1 MSASKDNETNAI
13 AIPVPTGKGDKDS
26 DENKIDVGEKKTD
39 DKKTKTADELSE
51 EDKALM
57 ESLSL
62 SVERTTDPSPGVV
75 ALALELM
82 RKEIKSA
89 TSSMTSVP
97 KPLKFLR
104 PHFQTLIN
112 TYDEMK
118 EGENKSALADILSV
132 LAMTFSKAGS
142 RDCLKYKLLG
152 NSVDLGDW
160 GHEYV
165 RALAGEIGQ
174 EAQSR
179 TEADAS
185 VPTGKDLMDMVKVI
199 VPFHLQH
206 NAEHEAVDLLLE
218 VESLSLLLEETT
230 IDEKNYE
237 RVCLYLLR
245 TADYA
250 GDEEERL
257 SVHNVAYHIFKRQ
270 NQWVDALR
278 VALRLSDNTRV
289 SECFTSCEDTQ
300 TRRQMAYVM
309 GTHKHFSLIFVEED
323 DDDEDDREEGIT
335 YVPLKSDEVDE
346 LNEMVA
352 NMHMQEAFA
361 FLAREL
367 DVEEA
372 KTPEDI
378 YKSHLAEDGGFR
390 RKNNA
395 PTGQQVES
403 ARANLAS
410 SFVNGLVNT
419 GYGTDKL
426 MTVEDSQWVYKNKAE
441 GKISA
446 VASLGLIMLW
456 NIDEGLTA
464 IDRFLYATDE
474 SKAGALLAIGIV
486 NSGTRDESEAA
497 FGLLP
502 DYTTEE
508 KSSNSEADRAAA
520 VLGIGIAYASNPQTK
535 ILDLLCDR
543 VENDSSFKV
552 ACHAAL
558 ALGIVFTGTSNMTA
572 CQAIMEKLSDSEAAD
587 LDKPTSALLCIA
599 LGLLFLSRGD
609 GADAVMQTVS
619 TVVEH
624 KISKFAKIVIK
635 GCAYTNSG
643 NVLEVQQMLHECAE
657 HLDDAPHQAA
667 AVLGIS
673 LICLLEPVGRE
684 MALRT
689 MDHLLQY
696 GEVAVKRGIPIAVAM
711 LHISDPDYS
720 VIDILSKLTHD
731 HDAGVAMGAIFS
743 LGLVGAGTNNSRV
756 AQLLRQLSS
765 FYAKEADHLYVVRLA
780 QGLLHLG
787 KGLVTLSPMHSDRM
801 LTSPTALAGLLTV
814 AFLGLD
820 IKNTLC
826 HHELGYMLYTIVC
839 AMRPRSLCTIDEDG
853 NQIKTGVRVGEAV
866 ETVGQ
871 AGKPK
876 TISGFQTHTSPVL
889 MGVNDRAELASE
901 EFIAAT
907 NVLEGFAILKKNP
920 DYDQAEAERK
930 AAGKRKRKKRRG
942 AKK

>member
-1 MSASKDNETNAI
+1 MSSKKEQDAI
-13 AIPVPTGKGDKDS
+13 AIKVPSES
-26 DENKIDVGEKKTD
+26 DEKKKDQVDTTKVEKGEKKND
-39 DKKTKTADELSE
+39 KTKDADELSE
-51 EDKALM
+51 EDKALQ
-57 ESLSL
+57 EALTL
-62 SVERTTDPSPGVV
+62 SVERINDPKEGVV
-75 ALALELM
+75 TLALELM

-104 PHFQTLIN
+104 PHFETLIK
-112 TYDEMK
+112 TFEDM
-118 EGENKSALADILSV
+118 GQGDNKLALADILSV
-132 LAMTFSKAGS
+132 LAMTFSKQGS
-142 RDCLKYKLLG
+142 RESLKYKLMG
-152 NSVDLGDW
+152 NSTDLGSW

-165 RALAGEIGQ
+165 RAIAGEIGQ
-174 EAQSR
+174 ESQAQ
-179 TEADAS
+179 TEKDATLGIS
-185 VPTGKDLMDMVKVI
+185 EDLMSMVKVI
-199 VPFHLQH
+199 VPFHLHH

-218 VESLSLLLEETT
+218 VEQLPLLQDDAA
-230 IDEKNYE
+230 IDDTNYK

-250 GDEEERL
+250 SDEEERL
-257 SVHNVAYHIFKRQ
+257 SVHKVAYHIFKRQ
-270 NQWVDALR
+270 NQFVDALR

-289 SECFTSCEDTQ
+289 AECFTLCEDIQ
-300 TRRQMAYVM
+300 VRRQMAYLM
-309 GTHKHFSLIFVEED
+309 GTHKHFSLVFLEED
-323 DDDEDDREEGIT
+323 DDDEDDQEKGIT
-335 YVPLKSDEVDE
+335 YVPLKELEEEEVDT
-346 LNEMVA
+346 LNGIVA
-352 NMHMQEAFA
+352 NMHMHEAFA

-390 RKNNA
+390 HKSNA
-395 PTGQQVES
+395 ASSGQQVES

-410 SFVNGLVNT
+410 SFVNGFVNT

-502 DYTTEE
+502 DYTSED
-508 KSSNSEADRAAA
+508 KSTNSEADRAAA
-520 VLGIGIAYASNPQTK
+520 VLGIGIAYASNPQEK
-535 ILDLLCDR
+535 ILDLLVDR
-543 VENDSSFKV
+543 IENDSSFKV
-552 ACHAAL
+552 VCHAAL
-558 ALGIVFTGTSNMTA
+558 ALGIVFTGTSNNNA
-572 CQAIMEKLSDSEAAD
+572 CQAIMEKLTDSEEAD
-587 LDKPTSALLCIA
+587 LDKPMSSLLCIG
-599 LGLLFLSRGD
+599 LGLLFLSRGEN
-609 GADAVMQTVS
+609 ADAVMQTVS

-624 KISKFAKIVIK
+624 KISKFANIVIK

-657 HLDDAPHQAA
+657 HLEDAPHQAA

-765 FYAKEADHLYVVRLA
+765 FYEKEADHLYCVRLA

-787 KGLVTLSPMHSDRM
+787 KGLSPMHSDRI

-820 IKNTLC
+820 MKNTLC
-826 HHELGYMLYTIVC
+826 HHELGYVLYTIVS
-839 AMRPRSLCTIDEDG
+839 AMRPRSLCTLDEEG

-901 EFIAAT
+901 EFLSKT

-920 DYDQAEAERK
+920 DYDKQEAERK
-930 AAGKRKRKKRRG
+930 AAGKRKRSKRRG
-942 AKK
+942 KK

>member
-1 MSASKDNETNAI
+1 VGTAV
-13 AIPVPTGKGDKDS
+13 PVGTVAVDAWLGGGRWSWTCLIVFFSFFKNVFP
-26 DENKIDVGEKKTD
+26 VFF
-39 DKKTKTADELSE
+39 
-51 EDKALM
+51 ALQ
-57 ESLSL
+57 SFF
-62 SVERTTDPSPGVV
+62 
-75 ALALELM
+75 
-82 RKEIKSA
+82 
-89 TSSMTSVP
+89 SVP

-104 PHFQTLIN
+104 PHFETLIQ
-112 TYDEMK
+112 TFDAMVD
-118 EGENKSALADILSV
+118 GDNKSALADILSV

-142 RDCLKYKLLG
+142 RESLKYKMQG
-152 NSVDLGDW
+152 NSTDLGAW

-165 RALAGEIGQ
+165 RAIAGEIGQ
-174 EAQSR
+174 ESQAR
-179 TEADAS
+179 AEKDAFGTN
-185 VPTGKDLMDMVKVI
+185 PDLLAMVQVI

-218 VESLSLLLEETT
+218 VEQLSLLLEESA
-230 IDEKNYE
+230 IDDKNYK

-250 GDEEERL
+250 SDEEERL
-257 SVHNVAYHIFKRQ
+257 SVHNVSYHIFKRQ
-270 NQWVDALR
+270 NQYVDALR
-278 VALRLSDNTRV
+278 VALRLCDNTRV
-289 SECFTSCEDTQ
+289 AECFTLCKDVQ
-300 TRRQMAYVM
+300 MRRQMAYVM
-309 GTHKHFSLIFVEED
+309 GTHKHFSLVFVEED

-335 YVPLKSDEVDE
+335 YVPLDSDEVDE

-378 YKSHLAEDGGFR
+378 YKSHLSEDGGFR
-390 RKNNA
+390 RKKNA
-395 PTGQQVES
+395 TSTGPQVES

-502 DYTTEE
+502 DYTNEDKPT
-508 KSSNSEADRAAA
+508 NSEADRAAA

-535 ILDLLCDR
+535 ILDLLVER
-543 VENDSSFKV
+543 IENDSSFKV

-558 ALGIVFTGTSNMTA
+558 ALGIVFTGTSNMKA
-572 CQAIMEKLSDSEAAD
+572 CQAIMEKLSDSEEAD

-599 LGLLFLSRGD
+599 LGLLFLSRGEN
-609 GADAVMQTVS
+609 ADAVMQTVS

-624 KISKFAKIVIK
+624 KISKFANIVIK

-657 HLDDAPHQAA
+657 HLEDAPHQAA

-765 FYAKEADHLYVVRLA
+765 FYEKEADHLYCVRLA

-801 LTSPTALAGLLTV
+801 LSSPTALAGLLTV

-820 IKNTLC
+820 IQNTLC
-826 HHELGYMLYTIVC
+826 HHELGYMLYTVVC
-839 AMRPRSLCTIDEDG
+839 AMRPRSLCTLDEEG

-901 EFIAAT
+901 EYIAAT

-920 DYDQAEAERK
+920 DYDKQEAERK
-930 AAGKRKRKKRRG
+930 AAGKRKRSKRRG

>member
-1 MSASKDNETNAI
+1 MASKKEQETI
-13 AIPVPTGKGDKDS
+13 AIKVQSSDKKKGADDEPTIGQEETKS
-26 DENKIDVGEKKTD
+26 DI
-39 DKKTKTADELSE
+39 KTKTTDEMSA
-51 EDKALM
+51 EDLALQ
-57 ESLSL
+57 EALAL
-62 SVERTTDPSPGVV
+62 SVERTADPEAGVV

-104 PHFQTLIN
+104 PHFETLIQ
-112 TYDEMK
+112 TFDAMVD
-118 EGENKSALADILSV
+118 GDNKSALADILSV

-142 RDCLKYKLLG
+142 RESLKYKMQG
-152 NSVDLGDW
+152 NSTDLGAW

-165 RALAGEIGQ
+165 RAIAGEIGQ
-174 EAQSR
+174 ESQAR
-179 TEADAS
+179 AENDAFGTN
-185 VPTGKDLMDMVKVI
+185 PDLLAMVQVI

-218 VESLSLLLEETT
+218 VEQLSLLLEESA
-230 IDEKNYE
+230 IDDKNYK

-250 GDEEERL
+250 SDEEERL
-257 SVHNVAYHIFKRQ
+257 SVHNVSYHIFKRQ
-270 NQWVDALR
+270 NQYVDALR
-278 VALRLSDNTRV
+278 VALRLCDNTRV
-289 SECFTSCEDTQ
+289 AECFTLCKDVQ
-300 TRRQMAYVM
+300 MRRQMAYLM
-309 GTHKHFSLIFVEED
+309 GTHKHFSLVFVEED

-335 YVPLKSDEVDE
+335 YVPLDSDEVDE

-378 YKSHLAEDGGFR
+378 YKSHLSEDGGFR
-390 RKNNA
+390 RKKNA
-395 PTGQQVES
+395 TSTGPQVES

-502 DYTTEE
+502 DYTNEDKPT
-508 KSSNSEADRAAA
+508 NSEADRAAA

-535 ILDLLCDR
+535 ILDLLVER
-543 VENDSSFKV
+543 IENDSSFKV

-558 ALGIVFTGTSNMTA
+558 ALGIVFTGTSNMRA
-572 CQAIMEKLSDSEAAD
+572 CQAIMEKLSDSEEAD

-599 LGLLFLSRGD
+599 LGLLFLGRGEN
-609 GADAVMQTVS
+609 ADAVMQTVS

-624 KISKFAKIVIK
+624 KISKFANIVIK

-657 HLDDAPHQAA
+657 HLEDAPHQAA

-731 HDAGVAMGAIFS
+731 HDAGVAMSAIFS

-765 FYAKEADHLYVVRLA
+765 FYEKEADHLYCVRLA

-801 LTSPTALAGLLTV
+801 LSSPTALAGLLTV

-820 IKNTLC
+820 IQNTLC
-826 HHELGYMLYTIVC
+826 HHELGYMLYTVVC
-839 AMRPRSLCTIDEDG
+839 AMRPRSLCTLDEEG

-901 EFIAAT
+901 EYIAAT

-920 DYDQAEAERK
+920 DYDKQEAERK
-930 AAGKRKRKKRRG
+930 AAGKKKRSKRRG